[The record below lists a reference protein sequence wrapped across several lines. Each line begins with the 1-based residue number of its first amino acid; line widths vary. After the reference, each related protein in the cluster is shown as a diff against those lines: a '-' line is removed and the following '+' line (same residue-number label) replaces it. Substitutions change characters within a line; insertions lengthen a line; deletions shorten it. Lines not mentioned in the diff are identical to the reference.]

1 MTDNIDEYAR
11 KVAERCLAFKQG
23 NNRFDLTLSAQV
35 IQEFVKSVYYASMIP
50 DEGRYPLVCL
60 MCYRKRQDNSFHFPI
75 KPPLQTTPKEIAKL
89 AHATAPGSHVYC
101 VCEDG
106 KIELGGIHVTRINE
120 MRELGYSSF
129 RTGNPLKLVIRG
141 PGHIEASSCGTP
153 LAYKEGEITQV
164 KTFQFSSILASLAVS
179 IEQELRD
186 KTVGAVES
194 LESIFNDLAEA
205 IVRLGHGGM
214 LIVAKDTENHFSS
227 KKKIDCLIVHQL
239 LIRYWNDVSTNI
251 SNSGGLGNL
260 MANHANGV
268 FNPHALTIASDV
280 MMLEDALDSTAHLS
294 GVDGAIVMDYSCKVV
309 AFNAIIDK
317 SLGDVVICE
326 LVDPQGHVLN
336 ETTQMNGRGSRHQS
350 ALSYAKRVPNS
361 FAFVISQDGGVSAFH
376 NPDGSKVVCELG
388 MRVLD

>member
-1 MTDNIDEYAR
+1 MTDSIDEYAR
-11 KVAERCLAFKQG
+11 KVAERCLAFQRE
-23 NNRFDLTLSAQV
+23 NNRFDLSLSSQV
-35 IQEFVKSVYYASMIP
+35 IQEFVKSVYYASLIP
-50 DEGRYPLVCL
+50 DEGRYASVCL
-60 MCYRKRQDNSFHFPI
+60 MCYRKGQDSSFHFPLNPRI
-75 KPPLQTTPKEIAKL
+75 SQIPKEIAKL
-89 AHATAPGSHVYC
+89 AHATAPGSHIYC
-101 VCEDG
+101 ICDDG

-141 PGHIEASSCGTP
+141 PGHIETSSCGTP
-153 LAYKEGEITQV
+153 LAYKEGEITEV
-164 KTFQFSSILASLAVS
+164 KTFQFSSILASLAVA

-280 MMLEDALDSTAHLS
+280 MMLEDALDSTAYLS
-294 GVDGAIVMDYSCKVV
+294 GVDGAIVMDYSCKVA

-317 SLGDVVICE
+317 SSGGHVTSE
-326 LVDPQGHVLN
+326 LVNTGGQVLK
-336 ETTQMNGRGSRHQS
+336 ESSLMSGKGSRHQS

-376 NPDGSKVVCELG
+376 NPDGTKVVCELG